1 MFMPKSKTALAHLGA
16 CAFFIAPAFGQTTN
30 AEAPLRAVVECRAL
44 EDSADRLAC
53 FDRTS
58 AVLESSLDTGAVL
71 AVTRED
77 VDTAERDSFGLSLP
91 NIGALARSLTSP
103 GQNEALADLSPET
116 ADAAVTAD
124 NTETADTI
132 ETADAQSTQTAQAS
146 AEPQTREE
154 VLARADTLAASRSGV
169 EVQERGR
176 DGRAIK
182 VIMEI
187 ERYQEFNYQQGRFYM
202 TNGQVWEQTRAQS
215 HRMPSRGVAHAHIR
229 RTSTGIHLLRI
240 NDRGTAIQVRRT
252 R

>member
-1 MFMPKSKTALAHLGA
+1 MFMPKSKTVLAHLGV
-16 CAFFIAPAFGQTTN
+16 CAFFIAPALGQTTN

-77 VDTAERDSFGLSLP
+77 IDTAERDTFGLSLP

-103 GQNEALADLSPET
+103 GQNEAMADLSPDT
-116 ADAAVTAD
+116 ADTAVTVAGADAA
-124 NTETADTI
+124 DT
-132 ETADAQSTQTAQAS
+132 TDAQGQQTAQAS
-146 AEPQTREE
+146 TPPQTREE
-154 VLARADTLAASRSGV
+154 VLAQSDTLAASRSGV
-169 EVQERGR
+169 EVQERGQ

-182 VIMEI
+182 VVMEI
-187 ERYQEFNYQQGRFYM
+187 ERYQEVGYQQGRFYM
-202 TNGQVWEQTRAQS
+202 TNGQVWEQTRTQS
-215 HRMPSRGVAHAHIR
+215 HRMPSRGAAYAHIR

-240 NDRGTAIQVRRT
+240 NDRGNAIQVRRT

>member
-1 MFMPKSKTALAHLGA
+1 MFMPRSKTALAHLGA

-44 EDSADRLAC
+44 ENSAERLAC

-103 GQNEALADLSPET
+103 GQNEALADLNPET
-116 ADAAVTAD
+116 ADTAVTIERTDTA
-124 NTETADTI
+124 NTT
-132 ETADAQSTQTAQAS
+132 DAQSTQTAQAS

-240 NDRGTAIQVRRT
+240 NDRGNAIQVRRA